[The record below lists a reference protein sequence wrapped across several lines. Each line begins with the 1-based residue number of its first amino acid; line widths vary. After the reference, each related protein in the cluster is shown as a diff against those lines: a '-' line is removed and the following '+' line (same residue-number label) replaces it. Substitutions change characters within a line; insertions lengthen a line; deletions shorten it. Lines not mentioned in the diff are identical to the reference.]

1 MQNKI
6 SLAILPLMMA
16 ILAFIDPTAA
26 QTKTNGW
33 QKIPVP
39 TLASFRGL
47 SAVSPDVVWAG
58 GTNGTIIR
66 TTDGGATWSVHAVAG
81 AETLDFRGIHAFDAN
96 TAVIIS
102 SGKAEDG
109 EARIYR
115 TTDGGEHWKPLF
127 EEKSKGIFFDAIAFW
142 DSDHGIVVSDPVAGH
157 FVVFTTADAGITWHH
172 VWPDP
177 ESTPSA
183 LLNEGAFAASNS
195 CIALNGSSNV
205 WLATGG
211 ASISRVFRSND
222 RGNTWKVSEVPFH
235 PTDAVSGL
243 FSVAFRDAR
252 NGIAVGG
259 VWAHPTSSPPE
270 NVFVTSDGGVTW
282 RPGPQTIPP
291 GQFLSSVIYKPAA
304 GSAKSDRGNAPAA
317 ASAEVVAAGPGGII
331 SMHPG
336 GRWIHESDEN
346 INAVAYPTHSV
357 GWAVGPKGTVLRS
370 K

>member
-1 MQNKI
+1 MVRPTRWQARRLSISAASTRSMPTPPRYHQFRQSRRRRSTHLPHKGWRRTLETCLRGKI
-6 SLAILPLMMA
+6 EG
-16 ILAFIDPTAA
+16 
-26 QTKTNGW
+26 N
-33 QKIPVP
+33 
-39 TLASFRGL
+39 
-47 SAVSPDVVWAG
+47 
-58 GTNGTIIR
+58 
-66 TTDGGATWSVHAVAG
+66 
-81 AETLDFRGIHAFDAN
+81 
-96 TAVIIS
+96 
-102 SGKAEDG
+102 
-109 EARIYR
+109 
-115 TTDGGEHWKPLF
+115 
-127 EEKSKGIFFDAIAFW
+127 FFHAIAFW

-282 RPGPQTIPP
+282 PGSGPQTIPP

-304 GSAKSDRGNAPAA
+304 GSAKSDRGSAPAA

-336 GRWIHESDEN
+336 GRWIHESDEKYKRRRAS
-346 INAVAYPTHSV
+346 NAQRWLGCWSEGNGSSLQVALIPRHDRVAASYARVPV
-357 GWAVGPKGTVLRS
+357 LPKGYCATSVKLTI
-370 K
+370 